1 MTVTAIN
8 STSFTVT
15 IGDPSLKFNDTADKL
30 IDFQIVLSLTDGPA
44 GVADTEWT
52 VEE

>member
-15 IGDPSLKFNDTADKL
+15 IGDPSMYFYETSDKL
-30 IDFQIVLSLTDGPA
+30 IDFQIVLSIKDGPA
-44 GVADTEWT
+44 GVADTDWT